1 MLRKKLVPKCHTVTE
16 YIYSTHL
23 YTYIFL
29 YLFHKCGASFYSSM
43 IISAYIFE
51 LTPSY
56 IMFPFNAFSAVCTFL
71 SFESI
76 IRYMLE

>member
-1 MLRKKLVPKCHTVTE
+1 MQGTIRKHM
-16 YIYSTHL
+16 YIYSAHL

-29 YLFHKCGASFYSSM
+29 YLFHECSVSFYFSM
-43 IISAYIFE
+43 IIRAYIFE

-56 IMFPFNAFSAVCTFL
+56 IMFPINVFSAVCTFL